1 MNTVTSRSNQT
12 VFDIALRELGDPGG
26 VFDIL
31 SANAF
36 LRLDY
41 ALPSGVVILIP
52 DGAVIRKDIVD
63 YYQRN
68 SIYPATGDGQLAV
81 IPQENM
87 VRIDQQVSYLLA
99 GGSVA
104 FNGERLYNLREM
116 LSVQVNFTHVS
127 LAATAYVEQSLDGI
141 NYNEIPEASK
151 AIPTGDG
158 SITFNIN
165 GLVTDYCRVRIELAG
180 STSGT
185 IDSIYWRI

>member
-1 MNTVTSRSNQT
+1 M
-12 VFDIALRELGDPGG
+12 
-26 VFDIL
+26 
-31 SANAF
+31 
-36 LRLDY
+36 
-41 ALPSGVVILIP
+41 IP

-165 GLVTDYCRVRIELAG
+165 GLVTDYCRVRIELSG

>member
-87 VRIDQQVSYLLA
+87 VRIDQQVSYLLT